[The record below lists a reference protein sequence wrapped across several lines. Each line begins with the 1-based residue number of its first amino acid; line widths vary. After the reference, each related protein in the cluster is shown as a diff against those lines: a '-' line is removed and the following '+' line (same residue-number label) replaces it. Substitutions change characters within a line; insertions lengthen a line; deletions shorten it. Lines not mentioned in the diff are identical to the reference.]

1 LHIEKTGLQP
11 QASAF
16 FKLPNL
22 VCRRSEGP
30 QSALHVEMCMAQHL
44 SLRPFGKHHGN
55 PLCLVQI

>member
-30 QSALHVEMCMAQHL
+30 QSALNVNMCMVQHL
-44 SLRPFGKHHGN
+44 SLAA
-55 PLCLVQI
+55 LM